1 MKPFQSIKTVFAAL
15 AISGTVLAVPATAS
29 AGSEPFIGEVMLFGG
44 NFCPRGFASAEGQLL
59 PIAQNSALFSLLGT
73 QYGGDGRTTFGLP
86 DLRGRA
92 PVGTGQP
99 PGGDV
104 YRPGQ
109 KVPGSAVS
117 GAKGI
122 PGLAM
127 KWCIATQGLYPSRN

>member
-1 MKPFQSIKTVFAAL
+1 MKSLQSIKTAFAAL

-29 AGSEPFIGEVMLFGG
+29 AGSEPFIGELMLFGG

-59 PIAQNSALFSLLGT
+59 PIAQNTALFSLLGT
-73 QYGGDGRTTFGLP
+73 QYGGDGRTSFGLP

-92 PVGTGQP
+92 PVGTGHQ
-99 PGGDV
+99 PGGDS

-109 KVPGSAVS
+109 KVLGSAGTGTKS
-117 GAKGI
+117 I
-122 PGLAM
+122 SGLAM